1 MLQAPNHD
9 KQSRLFTLPLVLFL
23 ILFLGFPLVAD
34 LVYSVSR
41 VTFEN
46 LRSPELQGFKN
57 FVDVVNDPL
66 FWKATHFSFK
76 FGFVTALI
84 ECSLGLFLAV
94 YLAPLLKKHPWLMA
108 ILMMPMMAAPAL
120 VGLMYRLVLHEFVGP
135 VPFYLWE
142 WFGDSPAFL
151 DANNAIYTL
160 MTIEILQWTPFA
172 VLLFHVAYQAI
183 PEDVRKA
190 ATLDGAHGLKLFWNI
205 ELPFMKLAL
214 FTALFVRFI
223 DGFRVFDN
231 VYVLTGSGAGG
242 STTSLSIYVY
252 LAFFKQGNIGK
263 AVAASML
270 LLFVTFAV
278 LFALNYFS
286 SKKKGAQ

>member
-1 MLQAPNHD
+1 
-9 KQSRLFTLPLVLFL
+9 
-23 ILFLGFPLVAD
+23 
-34 LVYSVSR
+34 
-41 VTFEN
+41 
-46 LRSPELQGFKN
+46 
-57 FVDVVNDPL
+57 
-66 FWKATHFSFK
+66 
-76 FGFVTALI
+76 
-84 ECSLGLFLAV
+84 
-94 YLAPLLKKHPWLMA
+94 
-108 ILMMPMMAAPAL
+108 
-120 VGLMYRLVLHEFVGP
+120 
-135 VPFYLWE
+135 
-142 WFGDSPAFL
+142 
-151 DANNAIYTL
+151 
-160 MTIEILQWTPFA
+160 
-172 VLLFHVAYQAI
+172 
-183 PEDVRKA
+183 
-190 ATLDGAHGLKLFWNI
+190 
-205 ELPFMKLAL
+205 MKLAL